1 MTVQEAKTII
11 NMILEEATS
20 DEHAVSYVTDCQ
32 AEELKIAIECMEE
45 IEQYRALGTVEELK
59 EAKKLLEKLE
69 ELKFAN
75 EQPKTD
81 WIPCE
86 ERLPSEDEEVII
98 STKTERVYIGVY
110 TTRYGE
116 NKREGFICE
125 DGFMWMNVAN
135 AWQPLPQPYKRE
147 GAENG

>member
-1 MTVQEAKTII
+1 MIDVIKNIGHFSFRLPDELSGLDGKNRAV
-11 NMILEEATS
+11 MLDDVVSILE
-20 DEHAVSYVTDCQ
+20 
-32 AEELKIAIECMEE
+32 
-45 IEQYRALGTVEELK
+45 QYQRKQL
-59 EAKKLLEKLE
+59 
-69 ELKFAN
+69 
-75 EQPKTD
+75 KTD

-135 AWQPLPQPYKRE
+135 AWQPLPAPYKKE
-147 GAENG
+147 GTENE